1 MSAAKRLLRP
11 AAASLVNSTGGGAA
25 GTGAKQGVGT
35 PKVTRRRIS
44 EALTTTTPPH
54 ATPLRA
60 AEATTVP
67 LVKEMRELN
76 GPPAWPIIG
85 NFHAYIK
92 KENQGRLHEVQVG
105 KIKLFIYLFIYDYSI
120 LSFVMQKQVSIYLQL
135 YYRRHGSL

>member
-11 AAASLVNSTGGGAA
+11 AAASLVNSTGGGSAGAA
-25 GTGAKQGVGT
+25 GTGAQQGVGT

-44 EALTTTTPPH
+44 EALTTTTPH
-54 ATPLRA
+54 AAPLRA
-60 AEATTVP
+60 AETTTVP
-67 LVKEMRELN
+67 HIREMRELN

-105 KIKLFIYLFIYDYSI
+105 KIKLFIYLRFIQ
-120 LSFVMQKQVSIYLQL
+120 F
-135 YYRRHGSL
+135 